1 MEFIKVTPYDAE
13 NIVKNNMSNKKEIC
27 ACCVADEPFVI
38 VGNSLGSNEEVA
50 KQLNMPIAHMG
61 NEGSTIISDVG
72 DVDIGLLT
80 YGYVGND
87 IRDELINAISN
98 KIYNKYK
105 IEMNIDGNDHMIENK
120 KVIGHGSRMYGDILY
135 TAIHISINTNLG
147 LIRQIC
153 TKQMNKTP
161 GQLSD
166 YGITTVFVVNTLKR
180 IIKKYNEQAE
190 VNINA

>member
-13 NIVKNNMSNKKEIC
+13 SVVKNNMFNKKEIC
-27 ACCVADEPFVI
+27 ACCVADESFVI
-38 VGNSLGSNEEVA
+38 VGNSLGSNEELA
-50 KQLNMPIAHMG
+50 KQLNTPIVHMG

-105 IEMNIDGNDHMIENK
+105 IEMTIDGNDHMIENK

-135 TAIHISINTNLG
+135 TAIHISINTNLS

-166 YGITTVFVVNTLKR
+166 YGITTAFVVNTLKR